1 MWWNRIIF
9 GIDGYEVVMW
19 FLTYSMM
26 GWLVESIYM
35 SFSNHKI
42 TNRGFAKGPFC
53 PIYGFGALTV
63 FFVLRPYSDNSIL
76 LFFLGSFLATTL
88 EFLTA
93 LVMKHIFGE
102 IWWDYHEKPFNYRGI
117 ICLESSIAWGFYTLF
132 LFMFLQN
139 IVAALVAMI
148 PVRAGRVIGNLIL
161 IGYIM
166 DFSATIYR
174 QKKENLQE
182 SMDEEQIQQ
191 IEQAK
196 DKMKDNFLT

>member
-1 MWWNRIIF
+1 MDIYHIVIWF
-9 GIDGYEVVMW
+9 FLCSLLGYLLECIVLTIEYKKPVVD
-19 FLTYSMM
+19 
-26 GWLVESIYM
+26 
-35 SFSNHKI
+35 
-42 TNRGFAKGPFC
+42 RGFGHGPFC
-53 PIYGFGALTV
+53 IIYGFGAVGACL
-63 FFVLRPYSDNSIL
+63 LLSPLSDHPVELYTASMTMATTMELITANVMIR
-76 LFFLGSFLATTL
+76 LFGSF
-88 EFLTA
+88 
-93 LVMKHIFGE
+93 
-102 IWWDYHEKPFNYRGI
+102 WWDYSHKPFNYRGI

-139 IVAALVAMI
+139 IVAAFVAMI
-148 PVRAGRVIGNLIL
+148 PVRAGRAIGNLIL